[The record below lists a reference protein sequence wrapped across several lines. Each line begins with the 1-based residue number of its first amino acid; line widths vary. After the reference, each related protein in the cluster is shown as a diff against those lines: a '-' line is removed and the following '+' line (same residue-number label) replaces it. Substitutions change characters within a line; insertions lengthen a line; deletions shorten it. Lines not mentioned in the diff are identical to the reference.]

1 MEERIKNTKPNN
13 LGTSIFEPKHFRWL
27 VFMSFLLVLIIV
39 FFLIIF
45 PGYLDFE
52 IIRFFALIIISLYL
66 SLMFFILWP
75 HNATLEK
82 IPLVNLSV
90 KIAGPIVL
98 WIIIFLI
105 TNKIMPKENIQE
117 KVFFI
122 NKADETFRVPYHE
135 TTLKS
140 DEAILE
146 YMMIEDAV
154 YKTHLK
160 AIYVK
165 FPKGKSEIK
174 AQLQFTKYQPLNVVL
189 SRTTNSIYINKL
201 DKHE

>member
-13 LGTSIFEPKHFRWL
+13 LDTSIFEPKHFRWL

-82 IPLVNLSV
+82 IPLVNLS
-90 KIAGPIVL
+90 L
-98 WIIIFLI
+98 L
-105 TNKIMPKENIQE
+105 
-117 KVFFI
+117 
-122 NKADETFRVPYHE
+122 
-135 TTLKS
+135 S
-140 DEAILE
+140 D
-146 YMMIEDAV
+146 
-154 YKTHLK
+154 
-160 AIYVK
+160 
-165 FPKGKSEIK
+165 
-174 AQLQFTKYQPLNVVL
+174 
-189 SRTTNSIYINKL
+189 
-201 DKHE
+201 